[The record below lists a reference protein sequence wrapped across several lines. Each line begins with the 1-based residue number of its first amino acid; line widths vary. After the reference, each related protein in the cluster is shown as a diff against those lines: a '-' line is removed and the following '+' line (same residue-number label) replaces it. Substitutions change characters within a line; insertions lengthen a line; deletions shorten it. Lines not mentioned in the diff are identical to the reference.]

1 VAASAATR
9 ASVTSPGFVA
19 LPAEERPAEE
29 RSAMAAAIAS
39 TTIAKL
45 RIRRF
50 CMPDAKP
57 PFLAIAESP
66 PR

>member
-1 VAASAATR
+1 
-9 ASVTSPGFVA
+9 
-19 LPAEERPAEE
+19 LPAEERSAEE

-39 TTIAKL
+39 TTMAKL